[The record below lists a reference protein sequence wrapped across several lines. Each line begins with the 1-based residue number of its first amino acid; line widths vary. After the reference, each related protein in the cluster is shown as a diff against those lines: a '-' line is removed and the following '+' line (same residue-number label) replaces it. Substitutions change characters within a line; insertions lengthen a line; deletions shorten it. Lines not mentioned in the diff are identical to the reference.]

1 MRPRPSEI
9 SPFGRCCAIPFGDD
23 SNLGPAGQTDRQA
36 PLCFLSPVSRHCEAP
51 QGAVA
56 IRNSRPNSRPS
67 SIVPRKPLGDLK
79 GAAAPWPMGRD
90 SKGNRLRDRFPLAVS
105 FPHFFSAKRNG
116 VARRRNAPVLSPS
129 PPQRAIHGPSAH
141 SPLASAICFPVPSP
155 PAAYFLDMEKVGKD
169 TPEGTYFEA
178 VPSGL
183 LPRRPRGSAPLDPR
197 RGFTGDDGRGQKRTG
212 LSFFVLISTG

>member
-1 MRPRPSEI
+1 M
-9 SPFGRCCAIPFGDD
+9 G
-23 SNLGPAGQTDRQA
+23 
-36 PLCFLSPVSRHCEAP
+36 
-51 QGAVA
+51 
-56 IRNSRPNSRPS
+56 IRKSRPPPSFVSRPS
-67 SIVPRKPLGDLK
+67 SKSGESNGG
-79 GAAAPWPMGRD
+79 GAASLFAGIRRSSRWSLLED
-90 SKGNRLRDRFPLAVS
+90 SGETSFSNRNEPFRFEEEEPGESCRYSAKSRIPAIHPCDDAVPFGGF

-183 LPRRPRGSAPLDPR
+183 PPRRPRGLRPHWIPHFWTKDER
-197 RGFTGDDGRGQKRTG
+197 RGFTGDEIVEFYYRICIAYSKEACFR
-212 LSFFVLISTG
+212 V

>member
-1 MRPRPSEI
+1 V
-9 SPFGRCCAIPFGDD
+9 
-23 SNLGPAGQTDRQA
+23 
-36 PLCFLSPVSRHCEAP
+36 FL
-51 QGAVA
+51 
-56 IRNSRPNSRPS
+56 
-67 SIVPRKPLGDLK
+67 VPRLSSLRSPARGCGNPQLPSKLPSLVPRRPPGDLK

-116 VARRRNAPVLSPS
+116 VARRRNAPVLFPS

-155 PAAYFLDMEKVGKD
+155 PAAYFLDVEKVGKD

-197 RGFTGDDGRGQKRTG
+197 RGVYGGRWTRVKKNRFIVLRPQIHWIKAV
-212 LSFFVLISTG
+212 LSFLLYPAFS